1 MTGRDAIP
9 ALLNSFGAGWTNRV
23 WLKRHELER
32 VQVGV
37 AQGESQPYGASLE
50 GPNIAPAFPSHRVTD
65 RVTEDLRAIIQ
76 RVTLDGLAVR
86 LQKLDADPRGFGGLE
101 VDRQIAA
108 WQCAFTGKLL

>member
-37 AQGESQPYGASLE
+37 AQGESQSYGASLE

-65 RVTEDLRAIIQ
+65 RVTEDLRTIIQ
-76 RVTLDGLAVR
+76 RVTLDGLALR
-86 LQKLDADPRGFGGLE
+86 LQKLDVEWTADGSVVVNDGAIYYR
-101 VDRQIAA
+101 
-108 WQCAFTGKLL
+108 